1 MTEQPGDV
9 VSDPHDDTSGASRPF
24 PEVVGAQAG
33 NGGSDRA
40 GGSKAEWED
49 KRGPAADAVAP
60 LVRLTGV
67 SKSFGS
73 THALVDVSV
82 EFERQSVHAIAG
94 ENGAG
99 KSTLIKVL
107 MGVLQPDSGSI
118 EVEGRPAKIGSPAIA
133 RERGFAAVFQEPL
146 VYPHLGVLDNM
157 FVIGPERSRLG
168 DLDRH
173 AMRQR
178 ALGIFDQLELDPDLL
193 GRKMGDLRLGHQQMV
208 LIAKA
213 LVEEAKLII
222 FDEPTSILSG
232 AEATKLFRIIDRLR
246 AVGSAVVYI
255 SHRFDDLEAIADKIT
270 VLTDGQV
277 AGAFHDR
284 PFDFDAVVNLMSGRQ
299 TRLYDATPALRRKG
313 PPGQPLLEVEG
324 LSCPPYFEEV
334 SWQVA
339 PGEVLCFYGQV
350 GAGRTEMA
358 KAVFGDLRPTAGIV
372 RMEGKELVV
381 HSPRQ
386 AIRSGIGY
394 LPEDRKAEGIFA
406 TQAISENIVA
416 AIFGRIVARFARY
429 VRRSEVRTLTEGQRE
444 SLQIKMAGPS
454 ASISSLSGG
463 GQQKVILG
471 RWMVERLKVLVLD
484 EPTRGIDVTTKAQF
498 HDIIRSLA
506 ADGLAVV
513 VISSDLPEVFAV
525 ADRIVVMRQ
534 GRIAISFVNDGS
546 VRPEE
551 VLRYA
556 VSTGAAS
563 EATSTGATVES
574 AGGGDGQIA
583 EPGQASPR
591 PQEVSEQ

>member
-1 MTEQPGDV
+1 M
-9 VSDPHDDTSGASRPF
+9 SDLAGA
-24 PEVVGAQAG
+24 
-33 NGGSDRA
+33 
-40 GGSKAEWED
+40 
-49 KRGPAADAVAP
+49 PAAPLAR
-60 LVRLTGV
+60 LVRV

-82 EFERQSVHAIAG
+82 ELERGTIHAIAG

-118 EVEGRPAKIGSPAIA
+118 EVEGRLAKIGSPVTA
-133 RERGFAAVFQEPL
+133 RALGFAAVYQEPL
-146 VYPHLGVLDNM
+146 VYPHLGVLENM
-157 FVIGPERSRLG
+157 FVVGPERSRLG
-168 DLDRH
+168 DLDRN
-173 AMRQR
+173 AMRRR
-178 ALGIFDQLELDPDLL
+178 ALAIFDQLEVDPALL
-193 GRKMGDLRLGHQQMV
+193 GRRMGDLRLGHQQLV

-246 AVGSAVVYI
+246 AAGSAVVYI
-255 SHRFDDLEAIADKIT
+255 SHRFEDLEAIADKIT
-270 VLTDGQV
+270 VLTDGRV
-277 AGAFHDR
+277 AGAFHER
-284 PFDFDAVVNLMSGRQ
+284 PFDFDAVVRLMSGRE
-299 TRLYDATPALRRKG
+299 TRAYDAAPAAHRKA
-313 PPGQPLLEVEG
+313 PPGETVLEVEG
-324 LSCPPYFEEV
+324 LSCPPYCEDV

-339 PGEVLCFYGQV
+339 RGEVLCFYGQV

-358 KAVFGDLRPTAGIV
+358 KAVFGDLRPTAGVV

-386 AIRSGIGY
+386 AIRAGVGY

-416 AIFGRIVARFARY
+416 SVLGRIVARIARY

-444 SLQIKMAGPS
+444 SLQIKMAAP
-454 ASISSLSGG
+454 AAPISSLSGG

-525 ADRIVVMRQ
+525 ADRILVMRQ
-534 GRIAISFVNDGS
+534 GRIVVSFVNDGS
-546 VRPEE
+546 ARPEE

-556 VSTGAAS
+556 VSAGP
-563 EATSTGATVES
+563 EPGR
-574 AGGGDGQIA
+574 AGGGDHQRA
-583 EPGQASPR
+583 RPGLVPPR

>member
-1 MTEQPGDV
+1 MTEKPSDV
-9 VSDPHDDTSGASRPF
+9 VSAPDDDTSGTSRPVS
-24 PEVVGAQAG
+24 EVIGAHART
-33 NGGSDRA
+33 GGSGWV
-40 GGSKAEWED
+40 GGTTIESE
-49 KRGPAADAVAP
+49 GIPVSAVSEAVP
-60 LVRLTGV
+60 LVRLINI

-73 THALVDVSV
+73 THALVDVSA
-82 EFERQSVHAIAG
+82 EFDRQSVHAIAG

-118 EVEGRPAKIGSPAIA
+118 EVEGRPARIGSPAQA
-133 RERGFAAVFQEPL
+133 RELGFAAVFQEPL

-157 FVIGPERSRLG
+157 FVVGPKRSRFG
-168 DLDRH
+168 DLDRP
-173 AMRQR
+173 AMRRR
-178 ALGIFDQLELDPDLL
+178 ALEIFDQLELDRDLL
-193 GRKMGDLRLGHQQMV
+193 ERKMGDLRLGHQQMV

-232 AEATKLFRIIDRLR
+232 TEATMLFRIIDRLR

-255 SHRFDDLEAIADKIT
+255 SHRFDDLEAIADEIT
-270 VLTDGQV
+270 VLTDGHV
-277 AGAFHDR
+277 AGAFYER
-284 PFDFDAVVNLMSGRQ
+284 PFDFDAVVSLMSGRE
-299 TRLYDATPALRRKG
+299 TRLYDTTPTLDRQG
-313 PPGQPLLEVEG
+313 PPGEPLLEVEG
-324 LSCPPYFEEV
+324 LSCLPYFEEIN
-334 SWQVA
+334 WHVA
-339 PGEVLCFYGQV
+339 RGEVLCFYGQV

-358 KAVFGDLRPTAGIV
+358 KAVFGDLRPSAGMV

-381 HSPRQ
+381 RSPRQ
-386 AIRSGIGY
+386 AIRAGIGY

-416 AIFGRIVARFARY
+416 AIFGRLVARVARY
-429 VRRSEVRTLTEGQRE
+429 IRRSEVRTLTEGQRE

-534 GRIAISFVNDGS
+534 GRIVASVVNDGS
-546 VRPEE
+546 LRPEE

-556 VSTGAAS
+556 VSTGTAS
-563 EATSTGATVES
+563 DNA
-574 AGGGDGQIA
+574 AGGDVQIA
-583 EPGQASPR
+583 DAGQTSSR
-591 PQEVSEQ
+591 PQEVSEG